1 MVFETILEG
10 DDMVVI
16 DPGDAVLDN
25 DLQDEDDAEDQL
37 VDDIDDDMDDEIS
50 MELDPAEI
58 DPEED

>member
-10 DDMVVI
+10 DDMIVI

-25 DLQDEDDAEDQL
+25 DLQDEEDAEDQL
-37 VDDIDDDMDDEIS
+37 IDGINDDDDDEIS
-50 MELDPAEI
+50 MELDPTEI

>member
-10 DDMVVI
+10 DDMIVI

-25 DLQDEDDAEDQL
+25 ELQDEEDAEDQL
-37 VDDIDDDMDDEIS
+37 IDGINDDDDDEIS
-50 MELDPAEI
+50 MELDPTEI